1 MKQILSSRFVDI
13 PEGVTVVVK
22 ARVITV
28 KGPRGELTK
37 DFKKRQ
43 MSLVKLNDKRIRVDV
58 WGGSRKNLLV
68 LEPLP
73 HTLRT

>member
-13 PEGVTVVVK
+13 PKGVTVDVK
-22 ARVITV
+22 ARVVTV

-43 MSLVKLNDKRIRVDV
+43 KQ
-58 WGGSRKNLLV
+58 
-68 LEPLP
+68 
-73 HTLRT
+73 RTDAFRNGTIKVYES